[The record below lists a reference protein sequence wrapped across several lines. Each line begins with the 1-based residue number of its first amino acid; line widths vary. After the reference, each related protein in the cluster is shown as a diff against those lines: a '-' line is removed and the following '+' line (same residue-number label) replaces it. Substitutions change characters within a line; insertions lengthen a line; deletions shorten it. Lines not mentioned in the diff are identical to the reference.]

1 METPL
6 QKTCLVVDD
15 SSIVRRMAGAM
26 FRELGYDV
34 SEAANGLRAVE
45 HCKEH
50 SPDVVLLDWNMPV
63 MDGLDCLRT
72 LRGSGTVPSAR
83 IMLCTSESSVTKIQT
98 VLEAGADE
106 YIIKPF
112 DREVLRDKLILLGL
126 EEPA

>member
-26 FRELGYDV
+26 FRELGYKV

-45 HCKEH
+45 HCKAH

-72 LRGSGTVPSAR
+72 LRSSGTAPTAR